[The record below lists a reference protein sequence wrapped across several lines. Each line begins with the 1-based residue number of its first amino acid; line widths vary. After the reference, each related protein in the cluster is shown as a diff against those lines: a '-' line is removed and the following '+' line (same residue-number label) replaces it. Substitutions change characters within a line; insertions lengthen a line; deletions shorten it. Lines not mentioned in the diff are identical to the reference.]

1 MANFHYFKLDDRSE
15 RDQPLIFSCNLQGLA
30 DSIGLKPA
38 PSVAHELVRDTFLTN
53 LALAG
58 EAEKPLSY
66 SRHRGF
72 YKRSRYRLP
81 VFTYTNVVRVV
92 AEIVREGLGIENRTR
107 PGHRGRQSTI
117 TAADALM
124 THWRDLDAEPVYD
137 CAAETI
143 ILKSRDEERR
153 LLEYVDSP
161 PIRAKRDQVRPINE
175 MLNSLDV
182 EVPAGAKA
190 ARDLLLFE
198 KAGFD
203 KQGRPTVKRHFVRLT
218 HKAGRRI
225 FAGDFEQHGR
235 FYCAPQ
241 NIPGDA
247 RRTMTIN
254 AVPCAEFDFSAM
266 HPRLAYNLAGI
277 PMDGDPYDIGRGFER
292 KHVKLAVLIAFN
304 ATDPLSAI
312 HALVRDDDD
321 MQISYA
327 LATKIVAAI
336 FERHDVIRRM
346 LCADA
351 GIKLMNLD
359 ATIIMDVLEALV
371 ARGIPCI
378 GIHDSV
384 VLPERYGGD
393 AQAEMEKSW
402 ALHSKGPTLC
412 EIKGKSAI
420 LPHMRE
426 MRSTSGVS

>member
-1 MANFHYFKLDDRSE
+1 MADFHYFNLDDHSE
-15 RDQPLIFSCNLQGLA
+15 RDQPLIFSCNRPGLA
-30 DSIGLKPA
+30 DLIGLKPA
-38 PSVAHELVRDTFLTN
+38 PSAAHELVRDTFLTN

-58 EAEKPLSY
+58 QAEKALSY

-81 VFTYTNVVRVV
+81 AFTYTNVMRAA
-92 AEIVREGLGIENRTR
+92 AEIVREGLGIETRTR

-117 TAADALM
+117 TATDALM

-137 CAAETI
+137 SAAETI

-161 PIRAKRDQVRPINE
+161 SIRAKRDQVRPINE
-175 MLNSLDV
+175 MLNSLDL
-182 EVPAGAKA
+182 EVHDGTQV
-190 ARDLLLFE
+190 ARNLLLFE
-198 KAGFD
+198 KAGSD
-203 KQGRPTVKRHFVRLT
+203 KQGRPTVKRHFVRLS
-218 HKAGRRI
+218 HKAGKRI
-225 FAGDFEQHGR
+225 FAGDFEHHGR

-247 RRTMTIN
+247 RRTMQIN
-254 AVPCAEFDFSAM
+254 GERCAEFDFSAM

-277 PMDGDPYDIGRGFER
+277 PLDGDPYDIGKGFER
-292 KHVKLAVLIAFN
+292 QHVKLGVLIVFN
-304 ATDPLSAI
+304 AANPLSAI
-312 HALVRDDDD
+312 HALVRDDD

-327 LATKIVAAI
+327 LAKKIVEAI
-336 FERHDVIRRM
+336 FERHGAIRRM

-359 ATIIMDVLEALV
+359 ATIMMDVLEALV

-384 VLPERYGGD
+384 VVPERFGGD
-393 AQAEMEKSW
+393 AQAEMEKFW
-402 ALHSKGPTLC
+402 ALHSKGPTPC
-412 EIKGKSAI
+412 EIKGKPAI

-426 MRSTSGVS
+426 MRLTSGVS

>member
-1 MANFHYFKLDDRSE
+1 MHRPVRILQLEPRDAGLFWDR
-15 RDQPLIFSCNLQGLA
+15 
-30 DSIGLKPA
+30 
-38 PSVAHELVRDTFLTN
+38 
-53 LALAG
+53 
-58 EAEKPLSY
+58 
-66 SRHRGF
+66 
-72 YKRSRYRLP
+72 
-81 VFTYTNVVRVV
+81 VFPWIDRAY
-92 AEIVREGLGIENRTR
+92 
-107 PGHRGRQSTI
+107 
-117 TAADALM
+117 
-124 THWRDLDAEPVYD
+124 
-137 CAAETI
+137 AETD
-143 ILKSRDEERR
+143 LHVVLRPSSTCRR
-153 LLEYVDSP
+153 SSW
-161 PIRAKRDQVRPINE
+161 IRQAR
-175 MLNSLDV
+175 
-182 EVPAGAKA
+182 VPDREAP
-190 ARDLLLFE
+190 R
-198 KAGFD
+198 
-203 KQGRPTVKRHFVRLT
+203 VRLS

-225 FAGDFEQHGR
+225 FAGDFEHHGR

-247 RRTMTIN
+247 RRTMQIN
-254 AVPCAEFDFSAM
+254 AEPCAEFDFSAM

-412 EIKGKSAI
+412 EIKGKTAI